1 MVLHLMELFLVLPVL
16 HLVLIVSEHQLIV
29 HPAKSDLA
37 SIIQLIFVSNASLIK
52 RRLEIYL
59 NVSIAILNA

>member
-1 MVLHLMELFLVLPVL
+1 MLPVP
-16 HLVLIVSEHQLIV
+16 HLVPIVSGHQLIA
-29 HPAKSDLA
+29 HPAKLDLA
-37 SIIQLIFVSNASLIK
+37 SIIQVIFVPNAFLIK